1 MPIDFRRALNG
12 PPPRRLYRTLE
23 DANELAPELTK
34 LTDQQLQLLPPT
46 NDLAER
52 LARARVAAVR
62 TIGERPHDEQM
73 LGAAA
78 LASGHAIEM
87 LTGEGKTLAAALAA
101 YALVPEGPV
110 HIATANDYLAGRDTE
125 WMRPLYEYLGVTVG
139 VTSPTKSR
147 LDKQAAYACDVTYA
161 TAREL
166 AFDYLRDTL
175 TAGSR
180 MQRGHATA
188 LVDEIDFILLDEAR
202 IPFVLTKR
210 EPVDPA
216 GLADA
221 ARIVSGLVRR
231 VDFAVDDAQRTAW
244 LTERGIE
251 RVERSIGTGAMSDP
265 SSAAGANIH
274 MALRARCSVR
284 RDRDYV
290 VTGGRVRIVDE
301 FTGRVLPGRR
311 WTDGLHQAV
320 EAKEGV
326 EIREDSRPL
335 AQITVRSYFSR
346 YETLVGMSGTAQP
359 AHLEF
364 RDTYGIDVVAIPPH
378 RPVIRVD
385 QEDRV
390 YASAEEKYDAV
401 VQEIVARHAT
411 GQPLLIGT
419 TTVAHSEYLSARLR
433 GIDIKHQ
440 VLNAKHHAAE
450 AAIVAE
456 AGRIGAVTV
465 ATNMAGRGVDIKLG
479 GADQSEHDAVVRLG
493 GLCVIGT
500 ERHASRRVDDQLRG
514 RAGRQGDPGESMFFA
529 SLEDDIVVTQG
540 PSNPRPV
547 RGGQARPHR
556 AVDVAQQNNEV
567 RDLDLRATS
576 HEYDEILDGQYAAL
590 CRFREDIVMGP
601 GFDQWSRELLE
612 TQMETGSL
620 DGGALTH
627 WEEQRIKSGSRWDH
641 VQRLVM
647 FSVTEEGW
655 TRVLETMHGL
665 RNWVN
670 LVAFGGNFPI
680 TEWRRRSDTVVA
692 EMQNDTGIDYLTRL
706 LGVDIVHGPKPK
718 PAVPEAKP
726 DRHVVAP
733 TREPQL
739 PEPATHPQDRRLR
752 IDLDWLRGF
761 AGPEFEEVIVV
772 VDPSGGEI
780 DGVALSDDGRTVF
793 IDPGPAS
800 GGHL

>member
-1 MPIDFRRALNG
+1 VPFSIRRVLQASL
-12 PPPRRLYRTLE
+12 PR
-23 DANELAPELTK
+23 ELTRVLDDVNQTEPELSR
-34 LTDQQLQLLPPT
+34 LTDEQLRLRPAAD
-46 NDLAER
+46 DLAER
-52 LARARVAAVR
+52 LAMARVAAAR
-62 TIGERPHDEQM
+62 TLGERPHDTQV

-78 LASGHAIEM
+78 LARGYGIEM

-101 YALVPEGPV
+101 SALVGDGPV

-125 WMRPLYEYLGVTVG
+125 WMRPLYEYLGLTVG
-139 VTSPTKSR
+139 VTAPSMTRVEKR
-147 LDKQAAYACDVTYA
+147 AAYACDVTYA

-175 TAGSR
+175 SPGR
-180 MQRGHATA
+180 PVQRGHHTA

-210 EPVDPA
+210 EPVDPE

-221 ARIVSGLVRR
+221 ARVVAGLVRN
-231 VDFAVDDAQRTAW
+231 VDFKVDDAQRTAW

-251 RVERSIGTGAMSDP
+251 RVERSIGAGAMSDP
-265 SSAAGANIH
+265 SSAVGANVH
-274 MALRARCSVR
+274 MALRARCTVR

-290 VTGGRVRIVDE
+290 VVDGRVHIVDE
-301 FTGRVLPGRR
+301 FTGRILKGRR

-326 EIREDSRPL
+326 QIREDSRPL

-346 YETLVGMSGTAQP
+346 YDTLIGMSGTAL
-359 AHLEF
+359 AARVEF
-364 RDTYGIDVVAIPPH
+364 RDTYGVEVFAVPPH

-385 QEDRV
+385 LPDRV
-390 YASAEEKYDAV
+390 YATAEEKYDAV
-401 VQEIVARHAT
+401 VDEIVARHRT

-419 TTVAHSEYLSARLR
+419 ATVAHSEYLSGRLR
-433 GIDIKHQ
+433 PLDIDHQ

-479 GADQSEHDAVVRLG
+479 GAGEEPASEHDAVARLG

-500 ERHASRRVDDQLRG
+500 ERHGSARVDDQLRG
-514 RAGRQGDPGESMFFA
+514 RAGRQGDPGASVFFA
-529 SLEDDIVVTQG
+529 SLEDDIVITQG
-540 PSNPRPV
+540 PARP
-547 RGGQARPHR
+547 ARVPSGASQPHR
-556 AVDVAQQNNEV
+556 AVDVAQSNNEI
-567 RDLDLRATS
+567 RDFELRVTS
-576 HEYDEILDGQYAAL
+576 HEYDEILDRQYAEL
-590 CRFREDIVMGP
+590 CRFRERVVLAH
-601 GFDQWSRELLE
+601 GFDEWSRELLE
-612 TQMETGSL
+612 RCVAAGSL
-620 DGGALTH
+620 DGHASER
-627 WEEQRIKSGSRWDH
+627 WEEQRVAAGDYWERM
-641 VQRLVM
+641 QRLVM

-680 TEWRRRSDTVVA
+680 TEWRRRSDAAVA
-692 EMQNDTGIDYLTRL
+692 EMQRETEIGYLTRML
-706 LGVDIVHGPKPK
+706 TVTIVPGPKPVT
-718 PAVPEAKP
+718 PQIELEPNP
-726 DRHVVAP
+726 DPKAP
-733 TREPQL
+733 QVDPQL
-739 PEPATHPQDRRLR
+739 PPVAVHSQEKQFHL
-752 IDLDWLRGF
+752 DLDWLKGF

-772 VDPSGGEI
+772 VDPSGGELENVSLSE
-780 DGVALSDDGRTVF
+780 DGLTVY
-793 IDPGPAS
+793 IG
-800 GGHL
+800 